1 MTTDAKTHEASEMP
15 QNAFTANI
23 LGAFSRALS
32 DKMDEAVQ
40 EAVGLST
47 SACYAIVQAGAEPNA
62 SIEKLRRMLSL
73 EHSSVVRVIDR
84 LEGQDIMV
92 RVRGSS
98 GDRREVSIALTDK
111 GEDYLTRILD
121 ARREVLN
128 RIVDLLS
135 EDDKHSLVGLVKKMM
150 PGAVIAGDDQHYV
163 CRLCDL
169 EVCPQEECP
178 VNCAHPDHYE
188 HPEKPFRRKH
198 SHARQDG

>member
-1 MTTDAKTHEASEMP
+1 MTTDAKVRDGADMAH
-15 QNAFTANI
+15 NAFTANI

-47 SACYAIVQAGAEPNA
+47 SACYAIVQAGAEPHA

-84 LEGQDIMV
+84 LEGQGILV
-92 RVRGSS
+92 RERGSS
-98 GDRREVSIALTDK
+98 GDRREVSIVLTDK

-128 RIVDLLS
+128 RIVELLS
-135 EDDKHSLVGLVKKMM
+135 EDDKRSLVHLVNKMM
-150 PGAVIAGDDQHYV
+150 PGAVIGGDDQHYV

-169 EVCPQEECP
+169 EACPQEKCP
-178 VNCAHPDHYE
+178 VNCAHPEHYE

-198 SHARQDG
+198 SQVREAV